1 MTAMPHFCRIGPPF
15 CQRDLAVLNSRA
27 QRHPRSIPPNAVN
40 SVIMVAR
47 MASLQGKNAQ
57 VSVGQMLQWLL
68 VSCRPTRYPA
78 VLALKFPK
86 SVERGLAKTLLKKN

>member
-27 QRHPRSIPPNAVN
+27 QRHPRSIPPNAVL
-40 SVIMVAR
+40 SVIMVVR
-47 MASLQGKNAQ
+47 MASLQGKNTQA
-57 VSVGQMLQWLL
+57 SVGPMLQWLL
-68 VSCRPTRYPA
+68 VSCRPTRDPA

-86 SVERGLAKTLLKKN
+86 SVERGLAKAFLKKN